1 MKNNNSN
8 INNMVLGKFGES
20 YAADQL
26 KKSGYKIL
34 DKNYRTKFGE
44 IDIIAQKGKEII
56 FVEVK
61 TRKAAPF
68 VSGVYS
74 VNIKKQRH
82 IIKSAFVYISECYC
96 DLQPRFDII
105 EIEVDCK
112 NKKVTSYNHIEN
124 AFIQEG
130 EYAAF

>member
-8 INNMVLGKFGES
+8 INNATLGKFGED

-34 DKNYRTKFGE
+34 NRNYRTKFGE
-44 IDIIAQKGKEII
+44 IDIIAQKKNEII

-61 TRKAAPF
+61 TRKADPF

-74 VNIKKQRH
+74 VNIKKQRR
-82 IIKSAFVYISECYC
+82 IIKSAFVYISEYHC
-96 DLQPRFDII
+96 DLQPRFDVI

-112 NKKVTSYNHIEN
+112 KQKVTSYNHIEN

>member
-8 INNMVLGKFGES
+8 INNTTLGKFGED
-20 YAADQL
+20 YAEQQM
-26 KKSGYKIL
+26 KKTEYKIL
-34 DKNYRTKFGE
+34 DRNYRTKFGE
-44 IDIIAQKGKEII
+44 IDIIAQKKNEII

-68 VSGVYS
+68 VSGSYA
-74 VNIKKQRH
+74 VNIKKQRR
-82 IIKSAFVYISECYC
+82 IIKSAFVYISERHC
-96 DLQPRFDII
+96 DLQPRFDVI

-112 NKKVTSYNHIEN
+112 NKKVTSYNHIES

-130 EYAAF
+130 EYAVF